1 MEADKP
7 PRHKRR
13 LSPVFRI
20 YAFHVHLC
28 PDIRAFGGRSRGLDN
43 TARNACYRLPPIQEF
58 AEKQQAL
65 EKIQGLGQK
74 PEPPLKQRPLR
85 SGW

>member
-13 LSPVFRI
+13 LSPAFRI
-20 YAFHVHLC
+20 YALYVRLC
-28 PDIRAFGGRSRGLDN
+28 PDIRAFGGRSRWLDN

-65 EKIQGLGQK
+65 EKIQGLGK
-74 PEPPLKQRPLR
+74 EDEDLKQRPLC